1 MKISLLQNDIVW
13 GNPAANQEKISEI
26 LWGLDKSDLY
36 VLPEMFSTGFAVNPE
51 GIAEKDESS
60 LTWMKNMA
68 AELKGAICGSVATE
82 VEGRFY
88 NRLYFVKP
96 NGEVIS
102 YDKRHLFTY
111 ADEHLRYTRGNERVV
126 VEFRG
131 CRFLLQVC
139 YDLRFPCWSRY
150 SDALNYDVIVLV
162 ANWPETRQSAWQLLT
177 RARAL
182 ENQSY
187 LVACNRVGEDQ
198 HCHYA
203 GCSVIVDAYGK
214 AQAQCHKNAVESLTV
229 TLDLQEQQRRR
240 TKFRVLDDRDIL

>member
-13 GNPAANQEKISEI
+13 GNPTANQEKIEEI

-82 VEGRFY
+82 VDGRYY
-88 NRLYFVKP
+88 NRMYFVKP
-96 NGEVIS
+96 NGEVIT
-102 YDKRHLFTY
+102 YDKHHLFTY

-131 CRFLLQVC
+131 CRFLRE
-139 YDLRFPCWSRY
+139 DSLRLCALCGFMAYQSLGCMGYFATCSCHREPMLRGWCESYWRRSEWS
-150 SDALNYDVIVLV
+150 I
-162 ANWPETRQSAWQLLT
+162 
-177 RARAL
+177 
-182 ENQSY
+182 
-187 LVACNRVGEDQ
+187 
-198 HCHYA
+198 
-203 GCSVIVDAYGK
+203 
-214 AQAQCHKNAVESLTV
+214 
-229 TLDLQEQQRRR
+229 
-240 TKFRVLDDRDIL
+240 

>member
-26 LWGLDKSDLY
+26 LWGLDKSDVY
-36 VLPEMFSTGFAVNPE
+36 VLPEMFSTGFSVNPE

-82 VEGRFY
+82 VDGRYY
-88 NRLYFVKP
+88 NRMYFVKP

-139 YDLRFPCWSRY
+139 YDLRFPCFSRNNTPCFMRVP
-150 SDALNYDVIVLV
+150 SR
-162 ANWPETRQSAWQLLT
+162 TSATWQ
-177 RARAL
+177 
-182 ENQSY
+182 
-187 LVACNRVGEDQ
+187 V
-198 HCHYA
+198 
-203 GCSVIVDAYGK
+203 
-214 AQAQCHKNAVESLTV
+214 
-229 TLDLQEQQRRR
+229 
-240 TKFRVLDDRDIL
+240 